1 MERLKEIFR
10 PKLRFKITITVLV
23 ASLLTVF
30 GAYAVSRHFIEDFY
44 VRNAMNNLVK
54 TYKSCNDFFNNVD
67 NLSSI
72 RDGKIDSLYGYIDN
86 PSSCTVFVVDMMMSN
101 IYSTITPNLKVK
113 EELQNIVD
121 STDFGLYRY
130 KDKPY
135 RP

>member
-54 TYKSCNDFFNNVD
+54 TY
-67 NLSSI
+67 
-72 RDGKIDSLYGYIDN
+72 
-86 PSSCTVFVVDMMMSN
+86 
-101 IYSTITPNLKVK
+101 
-113 EELQNIVD
+113 
-121 STDFGLYRY
+121 Y
-130 KDKPY
+130 KHSYKQ
-135 RP
+135 